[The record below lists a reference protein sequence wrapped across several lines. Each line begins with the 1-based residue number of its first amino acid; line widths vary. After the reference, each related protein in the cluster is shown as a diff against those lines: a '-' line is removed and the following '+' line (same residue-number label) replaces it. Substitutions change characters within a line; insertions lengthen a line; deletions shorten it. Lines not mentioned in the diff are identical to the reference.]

1 MSAPR
6 ARPALVL
13 LGLIALAGACV
24 WLLLGTPG
32 SLLNGPPPR
41 LGPEAQPNETAVVHV
56 DQGDSAATIGR
67 KLEQSGVIDS
77 ARLFRVL
84 ASLMGV
90 GAKLEAGDYE
100 FHKGESAMVAVQRI
114 SQGITASRIVTVPE
128 GLRAEEIGALL
139 ERNGVVSAG
148 DFRNALAGQYT
159 ASFLETL
166 PPGSGLEGFL
176 FPATYGLP
184 TQIAPHQIVQQL
196 VAAFDERYRA
206 QIQPLLAASN
216 LSLHDAVTLAAIV
229 EREAQLP
236 EERPI
241 IASVFLNRLAAGMP
255 LQADP
260 TVQYALGSDPASA
273 AQFGYWKRDLTL
285 ADLAI
290 DSPYN
295 TYVHAGLPPGPIA
308 NPGLDSILAVLKPA
322 QTGYLYFVARPNGSH
337 AFAATLEEHQRNV
350 CEIDPSRPEC

>member
-6 ARPALVL
+6 RRRALVL

-32 SLLNGPPPR
+32 SLLNGRPPR
-41 LGPEAQPNETAVVHV
+41 LGPEPQPNETVVVHV

-100 FHKGESAMVAVQRI
+100 FHKGESAAVAVQRI
-114 SQGITASRIVTVPE
+114 SQGITASRIVTIPE

-139 ERNGVVSAG
+139 ERTGVVSAQ
-148 DFRNALAGQYT
+148 DFRNTLAEQYT
-159 ASFLETL
+159 ASFLEAL

-184 TQIAPHQIVQQL
+184 AQIAPHQVVQQL

-206 QIQPLLAASN
+206 QIQPLLASSN
-216 LSLHDAVTLAAIV
+216 LSLLDAVTLASIV
-229 EREAQLP
+229 EREARLP

-241 IASVFLNRLAAGMP
+241 IASVFLNRLAAGMA

-260 TVQYALGSDPASA
+260 TIQYALGSDPASA
-273 AQFGYWKRDLTL
+273 ARFGYWKRDLTL

-322 QTGYLYFVARPNGSH
+322 QTDYLYFVARPDGSH
-337 AFAATLEEHQRNV
+337 AFAATLEEHLNNICQ
-350 CEIDPSRPEC
+350 IDPSRC